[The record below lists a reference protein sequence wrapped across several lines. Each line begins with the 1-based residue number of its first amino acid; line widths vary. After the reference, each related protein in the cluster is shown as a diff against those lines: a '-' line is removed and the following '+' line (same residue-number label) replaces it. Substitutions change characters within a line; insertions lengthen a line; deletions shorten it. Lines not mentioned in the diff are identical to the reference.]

1 MNFLKAEFVLHYADD
16 TAARFSVSMEEKE
29 QTFSDGSTSVSVK
42 RYGREYETALSAKV
56 SKALRYADWEL
67 FIPGEFLQ
75 GDVWVFYNGYTT
87 NDPAA
92 VASHQG
98 LIGTNT
104 RDIVLFNRYGTDDV
118 IGASFTSVDRFWTYI
133 KVASDRVIMRH
144 WMEDKPLKAGEEY
157 CLERILLGQGTVE
170 EQLEEY
176 AARMAER
183 YARPKRE
190 IPTGWC
196 SWSCYYKDVNE
207 EKLFRANRELDTV
220 YSDQKTN
227 LVQIDDGWQQGNSF
241 CGTWVE
247 DRKKYPQGLAAVAEE
262 CRRSGRTF
270 GLWLAP
276 MIACEDSELF
286 QAQPELKKV
295 QHHEGQPDEAYH
307 FIDTSVFSLDLSREE
322 TLEHLRR
329 VFERCSTEYRAD
341 YFKLDF
347 LIFALHK
354 LADREYMLSYE
365 GDYVT
370 AMYRN
375 AMQTIRDTVGE
386 EAFMLACGAPIS
398 ESAGIFDAIRV
409 TPDIT
414 WGKNKVNPKQWDLIS
429 MCTRSILYRYFYNN
443 ALFINDPDGLVVR
456 DFDYDD
462 GYDCTYQEARAWATS
477 VAMSGG
483 SVLINEQMEKIG
495 PSRREMFEQLL
506 PPLGIAA
513 RPVDFFELP
522 QPSKAYIRLENGAV
536 IAALYNW
543 SNEIEDMAL
552 NLEKVGICGDAVVM
566 RTWGKQIC
574 GLCRGEITVQ
584 GMMPHSAEVL
594 YIAPICE
601 RPSFAFAECNLYG
614 GAGLFDEKYEGE
626 ELCIAVSRAL
636 DSCKNRTY
644 YIYVPQGFETEA
656 GVCAMQTEQGTLLR
670 LEATPGYTEQIRFR
684 RV

>member
-1 MNFLKAEFVLHYADD
+1 MNFSKAEFVLHYTDGSEV
-16 TAARFSVSMEEKE
+16 RFPASLAEKE
-29 QTFSDGSTSVSVK
+29 QTFSDGSTFVSV
-42 RYGREYETALSAKV
+42 RQCGREYETALSAKAP
-56 SKALRYADWEL
+56 KAVRYADWEL
-67 FIPGEFLQ
+67 FIPDAFLQ
-75 GDVWVFYNGYTT
+75 GDIRVFYNGYTT

-92 VASHQG
+92 IASHQG
-98 LIGTNT
+98 LIGANT
-104 RDIVLFNRYGTDDV
+104 RDIVLFNRYGTDET
-118 IGASFTSVDRFWTYI
+118 IGAGFTSVNRFWTYI
-133 KVASDRVIMRH
+133 KIAADRVILRH
-144 WMEDKPLKAGEEY
+144 WMEDKPLTQGEEY
-157 CLERILLGQGTVE
+157 RLERVLLGQGTAE

-196 SWSCYYKDVNE
+196 SWSCYYKNVDE
-207 EKLFRANRELDTV
+207 EKLFRANRELDTI
-220 YSDQKTN
+220 YAEQKTN

-241 CGTWVE
+241 CGTWLE
-247 DRKKYPQGLAAVAEE
+247 DREKYPQGLAAVAEE

-286 QAQPELKKV
+286 LEQPELKKV
-295 QHHEGQPDEAYH
+295 MRCEGQPDEAYH
-307 FIDTSVFSLDLSREE
+307 FIDTSVFSLDLGKKEA
-322 TLEHLRR
+322 LEHLQR
-329 VFERCSTEYRAD
+329 VFERCSKEYGSN
-341 YFKLDF
+341 YYKLDF

-370 AMYRN
+370 AVYRR
-375 AMQTIRDTVGE
+375 AMQTIRDTIGE

-414 WGKNKVNPKQWDLIS
+414 WGKNKANPKQWDLIS
-429 MCTRSILYRYFYNN
+429 MCTRSILYRYFYNGS
-443 ALFINDPDGLVVR
+443 LFINDPDGLVVR

-522 QPSKAYIRLENGAV
+522 QPSRAYIRLENGAV
-536 IAALYNW
+536 LAALYNW
-543 SNEIEDMAL
+543 SNEIEDITL
-552 NLEKVGICGDAVVM
+552 CLEKVGVRGDAVAM
-566 RTWGKQIC
+566 RTWGKQLC

-584 GMMPHSAEVL
+584 AMMPHSAEVL
-594 YIAPICE
+594 YIAPIGE

-614 GAGLFDEKYEGE
+614 GAGLFEEKYEGD
-626 ELCIAVSRAL
+626 ELCISISQEL

-644 YIYVPQGFETEA
+644 YIYVPQGFKAENGEQ
-656 GVCAMQTEQGTLLR
+656 AMQVEQGTLLR
-670 LEATPGYTEQIRFR
+670 MEAAPGCAQRIRFR